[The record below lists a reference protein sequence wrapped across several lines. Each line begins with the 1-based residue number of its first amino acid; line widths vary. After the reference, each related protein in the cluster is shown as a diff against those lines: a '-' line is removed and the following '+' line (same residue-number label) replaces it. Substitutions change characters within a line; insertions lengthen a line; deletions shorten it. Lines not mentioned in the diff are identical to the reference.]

1 VAYTAIFGGRDS
13 LKDPT
18 VITPGCRYVCFTDEP
33 LVSEIWEIVRVPA
46 PTDPR
51 RASRF
56 YKLLPHRTFD
66 TAYSVWVDGTFR
78 INVDLWTLIRR
89 HLSSTDLAAFAHT
102 DFDCAY
108 DEADA
113 CIRYG
118 LGDPREIRDQM
129 GRYRRA
135 GFPRH
140 AGLWHC
146 GVLLRRHTTAIEQMN
161 EAWWYELGIGSSRD
175 QLSFGYTF
183 WRLGIPVG
191 TLHGVTFQ
199 DADLEF
205 LDHRSQRL
213 VSEFDRDEWLQ
224 LEPPAAIATF
234 PADLS
239 GTALEYSGIYSD
251 GWLEDTVMVGLLQ
264 PTNASHLAVRGMVPL
279 IDEPSFS
286 TDLQVT
292 IGEKVRARTTLGPG
306 DFELEVPVA
315 PVEGRHRVRLHFSDG
330 QMLPERFPR
339 RVSALAFF
347 IGFACRATANDV
359 APGAPSA

>member
-1 VAYTAIFGGRDS
+1 
-13 LKDPT
+13 
-18 VITPGCRYVCFTDEP
+18 
-33 LVSEIWEIVRVPA
+33 
-46 PTDPR
+46 
-51 RASRF
+51 
-56 YKLLPHRTFD
+56 
-66 TAYSVWVDGTFR
+66 
-78 INVDLWTLIRR
+78 
-89 HLSSTDLAAFAHT
+89 
-102 DFDCAY
+102 
-108 DEADA
+108 
-113 CIRYG
+113 
-118 LGDPREIRDQM
+118 
-129 GRYRRA
+129 
-135 GFPRH
+135 
-140 AGLWHC
+140 
-146 GVLLRRHTTAIEQMN
+146 VLLRRHTAVIEQMN

-175 QLSFGYTF
+175 QLSFGYTL

-224 LEPPAAIATF
+224 LEPPAAVATF

-251 GWLEDTVMVGLLQ
+251 GWLQDTVMVGLQQ

-286 TDLQVT
+286 TDLHVT
-292 IGEKVRARTTLGPG
+292 IGEMVRTRTTLGPG

-330 QMLPERFPR
+330 QMLPERFRR

-347 IGFACRATANDV
+347 VGFACRATSYDD
-359 APGAPSA
+359 APGAPPA